1 MSTKEDTTTDESE
14 DDVPSYNPPYLL
26 NNPRIQL
33 QINGL
38 FTKTSQVRHVGRLTK
53 SSHISYSH
61 TYVTEKRKPLK
72 FIFVNILSGLS
83 EFGTCNVVVVD
94 AITEEYLGVMY
105 NSKAGYLK
113 IDSTQ
118 TLGVRAFKPL
128 PEPYVLEI
136 IPVTTKES
144 DGSVNSDGSEE
155 EDLLRQQYIRGGS
168 NLLIGMPCGEYSEA
182 PRLKSDVYL
191 YDLIKRVR
199 VGAPIGMGYE
209 FNLMVLHEKNQIKC
223 LVMKALASSEKQK
236 NVNYFICC
244 DEKRSIMLELQM
256 NQMKIE
262 KVAMQQRME
271 QQQLSATEERKQQE
285 TKMTVVTD
293 REKKNVAVLEQKIK
307 LLEKNMN
314 EKIKEENTLIEQGK
328 KHALEKSVLKKE
340 VLRQRRESDVQET
353 EIKQLKNQV
362 SMLSSRVNVTEKKL
376 MTTLEDLNVA
386 NKRVVE
392 EILLR
397 EGGEGSIDSNT
408 LQVLRN
414 RVMHSQKDLVL
425 STGLLN
431 VTEGSGEN
439 NASENCNT
447 CLVQ

>member
-1 MSTKEDTTTDESE
+1 MSKEDTTTDESE

-61 TYVTEKRKPLK
+61 AYVTEKRKPLK
-72 FIFVNILSGLS
+72 FIFVNIQSGLS

-105 NSKAGYLK
+105 NCKTGYLK

-118 TLGVRAFKPL
+118 TLGVHAFKPL
-128 PEPYVLEI
+128 PEPYLLEM

-168 NLLIGMPCGEYSEA
+168 NLLIGM
-182 PRLKSDVYL
+182 RLKSDVYV

-199 VGAPIGMGYE
+199 VSAPIGMGYK
-209 FNLMVLHEKNQIKC
+209 FNLMVLHEKNQ
-223 LVMKALASSEKQK
+223 LASSEKQK

-271 QQQLSATEERKQQE
+271 QQQLSAAEERKQQE
-285 TKMTVVTD
+285 IKMTAVTD

-307 LLEKNMN
+307 LLEQNMN
-314 EKIKEENTLIEQGK
+314 EKIGEKNALIKPCK

-340 VLRQRRESDVQET
+340 VLRQRAESDIQET

-376 MTTLEDLNVA
+376 MTALEDLNVA
-386 NKRVVE
+386 NKRVAE

-408 LQVLRN
+408 LRSN
-414 RVMHSQKDLVL
+414 SQTDLVL
-425 STGLLN
+425 STGLLDVN
-431 VTEGSGEN
+431 GEN
-439 NASENCNT
+439 NASESCNT

>member
-14 DDVPSYNPPYLL
+14 DDVPLYNPPYLL

-72 FIFVNILSGLS
+72 FIFVNIQSGLS

-118 TLGVRAFKPL
+118 TLGVHAFKPL
-128 PEPYVLEI
+128 PEPYLLEM

-144 DGSVNSDGSEE
+144 DGSVNSNSSEE
-155 EDLLRQQYIRGGS
+155 EDLLQQQYIRGGS
-168 NLLIGMPCGEYSEA
+168 NLLIGM
-182 PRLKSDVYL
+182 RLKSDVYL

-223 LVMKALASSEKQK
+223 FVMKALASSEKQK

-285 TKMTVVTD
+285 IKMTVVTD

-314 EKIKEENTLIEQGK
+314 EKIKEENTCK

-376 MTTLEDLNVA
+376 MTPLEDLNVA

-397 EGGEGSIDSNT
+397 EGGEGSSDSNT

-414 RVMHSQKDLVL
+414 RVVHSQTDLVL

-431 VTEGSGEN
+431 VSGEN